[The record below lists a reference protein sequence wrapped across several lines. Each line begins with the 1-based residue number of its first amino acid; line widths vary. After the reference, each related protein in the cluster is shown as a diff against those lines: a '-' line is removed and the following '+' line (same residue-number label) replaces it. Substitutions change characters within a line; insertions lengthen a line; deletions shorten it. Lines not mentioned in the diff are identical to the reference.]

1 MTIFYSLLLSNIVSL
16 LVVGGGV
23 ELIRCRDN
31 ITKVAVTTD
40 MSDSHNLIERI
51 KLYFCSLRMRIAASK
66 IAVSSN
72 VTTPPSGPCSI

>member
-23 ELIRCRDN
+23 KLFRCRDN

-40 MSDSHNLIERI
+40 MSDSHFS
-51 KLYFCSLRMRIAASK
+51 Y
-66 IAVSSN
+66 
-72 VTTPPSGPCSI
+72 